1 MLRFLFRKRRKK
13 SLVFQYFAVRVSLE
27 NKYAEIKKPSSP
39 YEKGTKAKLLRGT
52 TLIFE
57 SSNTFAACNGA
68 FRRRLLTI
76 GSAAPLQRELLRNLS
91 ASMLPAHGT
100 LSLSGEKRVLS
111 FFFALFIFNISR
123 PEYFFKGQ
131 KSAVLHCFAQDRK
144 NRMRL
149 DNSEKIRIGASLVGG
164 QNRFNNFP
172 VHRFTALLPMNFFVI
187 SLSGSCDN
195 PAILFSHRYH
205 CDT

>member
-1 MLRFLFRKRRKK
+1 M
-13 SLVFQYFAVRVSLE
+13 VFQYFAVRVSLE

-68 FRRRLLTI
+68 FRRRLLTS
-76 GSAAPLQRELLRNLS
+76 GSAAPLQRELLRNPS

-100 LSLSGEKRVLS
+100 LSLSGGKLGTFLFLRVIYIQYIMPGL
-111 FFFALFIFNISR
+111 FFQGA
-123 PEYFFKGQ
+123 K
-131 KSAVLHCFAQDRK
+131 VCCFAQDRK
-144 NRMRL
+144 NTMRL

-172 VHRFTALLPMNFFVI
+172 IHRFIALLPVNFFVI
-187 SLSGSCDN
+187 SPSGPCDN
-195 PAILFSHRYH
+195 PAISFSQRCH
-205 CDT
+205 CET